1 MNKNNDNCFIIKE
14 NNKNFLIQIIDK
26 FSELFSIMKNDS
38 IKKFYKNNNNNKNR
52 CDIMFNELM
61 KQISQF
67 FLVLVNRIETNN
79 EDVILKINE
88 FYENIF
94 YKIINE
100 IKLINDISFLKEIN
114 ELYSKV
120 LENIIITLFM
130 ELSPITYAYL
140 YEKENN
146 LKNIE
151 NKLLKMINIGC
162 YQINE
167 ETKDNINKLLNE
179 PINKLFII
187 NLFSICKFQS
197 KEEILEIINKSKLIN
212 IKEKEF
218 TYKYIHF
225 KKRLTS
231 LLIKKLNE
239 NLIIYRN
246 EYENK
251 KEEIIFCLDKIK
263 NLDVFPELIEKE
275 NLNNDDKIKI
285 DTIENKKIHIFYL
298 YQNIIE
304 LICIGDKDIQI
315 IIKDIMLQAFDIIKN
330 KIPPLP
336 EIFSDK

>member
-1 MNKNNDNCFIIKE
+1 M
-14 NNKNFLIQIIDK
+14 LI
-26 FSELFSIMKNDS
+26 
-38 IKKFYKNNNNNKNR
+38 Y
-52 CDIMFNELM
+52 
-61 KQISQF
+61 
-67 FLVLVNRIETNN
+67 
-79 EDVILKINE
+79 
-88 FYENIF
+88 
-94 YKIINE
+94 
-100 IKLINDISFLKEIN
+100 
-114 ELYSKV
+114 
-120 LENIIITLFM
+120 
-130 ELSPITYAYL
+130 
-140 YEKENN
+140 
-146 LKNIE
+146 
-151 NKLLKMINIGC
+151 KLLKMINIGC

-251 KEEIIFCLDKIK
+251 KEEIIFYLDKIK